1 VRGDEEMMVL
11 EASDAREQRERL
23 SLNNKLTCVVA
34 YGQYSVTEC
43 KEACLANMWVADDSV
58 PPMLT

>member
-1 VRGDEEMMVL
+1 MMVL